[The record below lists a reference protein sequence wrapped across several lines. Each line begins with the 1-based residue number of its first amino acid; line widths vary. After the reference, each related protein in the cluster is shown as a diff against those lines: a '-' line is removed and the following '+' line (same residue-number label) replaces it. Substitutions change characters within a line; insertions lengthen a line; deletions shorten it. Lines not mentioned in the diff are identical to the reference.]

1 MSDQKISEENAE
13 LIHSFTAEG
22 MEMIEDVEP
31 SLIEL
36 QERTEESGQVDDETL
51 NSIFRLFHTM
61 KGSAGFLDLN
71 TLQGVTHEA
80 ETLLDLYRKGVLCP
94 DREHIDLLI
103 KACDFIKMLLE
114 HIEANLND
122 HGFETEAAELE
133 EELSKACSTETIE
146 DKHPSKEKIN
156 EDLTEVPESDG
167 NKIILKMLMTKYRK
181 IREIMNRK
189 KKNN

>member
-36 QERTEESGQVDDETL
+36 QERTEESGRVDDETL

-80 ETLLDLYRKGVLCP
+80 ETLRSLPKRGFKPGQGTYRP
-94 DREHIDLLI
+94 
-103 KACDFIKMLLE
+103 
-114 HIEANLND
+114 LNK
-122 HGFETEAAELE
+122 
-133 EELSKACSTETIE
+133 S
-146 DKHPSKEKIN
+146 
-156 EDLTEVPESDG
+156 
-167 NKIILKMLMTKYRK
+167 M
-181 IREIMNRK
+181 
-189 KKNN
+189 